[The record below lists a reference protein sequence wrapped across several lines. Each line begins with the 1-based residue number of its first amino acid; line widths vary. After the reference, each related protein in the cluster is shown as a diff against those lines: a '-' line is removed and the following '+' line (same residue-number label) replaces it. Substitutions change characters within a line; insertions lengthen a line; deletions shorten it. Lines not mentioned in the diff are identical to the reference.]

1 MQCRWPTRRRVP
13 DLTPAPY
20 MPYVCNNDVNVFYRT
35 EPQSGASGGSQ
46 TPLLLAHGFM
56 QRGEDWADAGYVE
69 PLSQLRPLIL
79 VDFRG
84 HGRSDKPHSAGD
96 YRMEVL
102 VKDLT
107 LVLDELEAPVV
118 DFMGY
123 SFGAW
128 VGFGMA
134 KFAPDRLRSLVLG
147 GMHPY
152 VRDPGPLQRRID
164 RFSSTRD
171 ALAAG
176 GHHAELIPDQVK
188 AQFAENDIEALIA
201 LTTAIRD
208 SEGFEDALD
217 TLAVPGLV
225 YAGEEDP
232 AYPLA
237 QKCVEGHGNM
247 EFLSLPGL
255 GHMEAW
261 HSREQVMPS
270 VARFLEEV
278 G

>member
-1 MQCRWPTRRRVP
+1 
-13 DLTPAPY
+13 
-20 MPYVCNNDVNVFYRT
+20 
-35 EPQSGASGGSQ
+35 
-46 TPLLLAHGFM
+46 LAHGFM
-56 QRGEDWADAGYVE
+56 QRCDDWAASDYVDQ
-69 PLSQLRPLIL
+69 LSRLRPLIL

-84 HGRSDKPHSAGD
+84 HGQSDKPHSVTD
-96 YRMEVL
+96 YRMELLVDDMTAVL
-102 VKDLT
+102 
-107 LVLDELEAPVV
+107 EQLEAPTV

-134 KFAPDRLRSLVLG
+134 RFAPERLRSLVLG

-164 RFSSTRD
+164 RFSKTRD

-176 GHHAELIPDQVK
+176 GHHADLIPDQVK
-188 AQFAENDIEALIA
+188 AQFADNDIEALIA

-208 SEGFEDALD
+208 SEGFEGALD
-217 TLAVPGLV
+217 TLQAPGLI

-237 QKCVEGHGNM
+237 RQCVQGRSNL

-261 HSREQVMPS
+261 HQSGAVLPHVM
-270 VARFLEEV
+270 RFLQSV
-278 G
+278 K

>member
-1 MQCRWPTRRRVP
+1 
-13 DLTPAPY
+13 
-20 MPYVCNNDVNVFYRT
+20 MPYVANNGVNVFYRV
-35 EPQSGASGGSQ
+35 EPATSAADASADI
-46 TPLLLAHGFM
+46 PLLLLHGFM
-56 QRGEDWADAGYVE
+56 QRSEDWVEAGYVKA
-69 PLSQLRPLIL
+69 LAAKRKLVL
-79 VDFRG
+79 VDARG
-84 HGRSDKPHSAGD
+84 HGKSDKPHAVAD
-96 YRMEVL
+96 YGMELL
-102 VKDLT
+102 VAD
-107 LVLDELEAPVV
+107 LVLALDALEIPQV

-134 KFAPDRLRSLVLG
+134 KLAPERLRSLALG

-152 VRDPGPLQRRID
+152 VRDPGPLNRRIE
-164 RFSSTRD
+164 RFTSTRD

-176 GHHAELIPDQVK
+176 GHHADLIPEQVK
-188 AQFAENDIEALIA
+188 AQFAENDIEALIS

-208 SEGFEDALD
+208 SAGFEDGLD
-217 TLAVPGLV
+217 SLAAPGLI

-237 QKCVEGHGNM
+237 QRCVQGHGNL

-261 HSREQVMPS
+261 ERSDIVLPHVLE
-270 VARFLEEV
+270 FLEGV
-278 G
+278 NGLSR

>member
-1 MQCRWPTRRRVP
+1 MPFVSNNGTRIFFHSQ
-13 DLTPAPY
+13 PA
-20 MPYVCNNDVNVFYRT
+20 
-35 EPQSGASGGSQ
+35 AGGN
-46 TPLLLAHGFM
+46 TDAPVPLLLAHGFM
-56 QRGEDWADAGYVE
+56 QRYTDWFDAGYVTWLGG
-69 PLSQLRPLIL
+69 PRPLVL

-84 HGRSDKPHSAGD
+84 HGTSDKPHSVSN
-96 YRMEVL
+96 YRMELLVEDLVAVL
-102 VKDLT
+102 E
-107 LVLDELEAPVV
+107 ELQTPTV

-128 VGFGMA
+128 VGFGIA

-152 VRDPGPLQRRID
+152 VRDPVPLQRRID

-176 GHHAELIPDQVK
+176 GHHAELIPERVK
-188 AQFAENDIEALIA
+188 TQFAENDIEALIA

-217 TLAVPGLV
+217 SLRAPGLI
-225 YAGEEDP
+225 YAGENDP

-237 QKCVEGHGNM
+237 RQCVDGHGNL

-255 GHMEAW
+255 DHMEAW
-261 HSREQVMPS
+261 SRSDAVLPA
-270 VARFLEEV
+270 VVRFLDRV
-278 G
+278 DRASSPT

>member
-1 MQCRWPTRRRVP
+1 MPFASNSGTRIFFHSEPAVTDASEGARVP
-13 DLTPAPY
+13 
-20 MPYVCNNDVNVFYRT
+20 
-35 EPQSGASGGSQ
+35 S
-46 TPLLLAHGFM
+46 LLAHGFM
-56 QRGEDWADAGYVE
+56 QRCDDWVDAGYVNR
-69 PLSQLRPLIL
+69 LSQVRPLIL
-79 VDFRG
+79 LDFRG
-84 HGRSDKPHSAGD
+84 HGQSDKPHSVAD
-96 YRMEVL
+96 YRMELL
-102 VKDLT
+102 VADLVA
-107 LVLDELEAPVV
+107 VLDQLSTPAI

-134 KFAPDRLRSLVLG
+134 KFAPERLRSLVLG

-152 VRDPGPLQRRID
+152 VRDPAPLQRRID
-164 RFSSTRD
+164 RFTSTRA

-188 AQFAENDIEALIA
+188 AQFADNDIEALTA

-217 TLAVPGLV
+217 TLQAPGLI

-237 QKCVEGHGNM
+237 KQCVEGHANL

-261 HSREQVMPS
+261 HQMDAVLPH
-270 VARFLEEV
+270 VIRFLNGV
-278 G
+278 K

>member
-1 MQCRWPTRRRVP
+1 MPFVSNKGTRIFFRSEPAVADANEGARV
-13 DLTPAPY
+13 
-20 MPYVCNNDVNVFYRT
+20 
-35 EPQSGASGGSQ
+35 
-46 TPLLLAHGFM
+46 PLLLAHGFM
-56 QRGEDWADAGYVE
+56 QRCDDWVDAGYAE
-69 PLSQLRPLIL
+69 PLRRLRTLIL

-84 HGRSDKPHSAGD
+84 HGQSDKPHSPAD
-96 YRMEVL
+96 YRMELL
-102 VKDLT
+102 VEDLVA
-107 LVLDELEAPVV
+107 VLDRWGTPTV

-134 KFAPDRLRSLVLG
+134 KLAPERLRSLVLG

-152 VRDPGPLQRRID
+152 VRAPGPLQRRID

-176 GHHAELIPDQVK
+176 GHHAELIPDQVE
-188 AQFAENDIEALIA
+188 AQFAENDIEALIS

-208 SEGFEDALD
+208 SAGFEDGLD
-217 TLAVPGLV
+217 TLQAPGLI

-237 QKCVEGHGNM
+237 QQCAEGHGNL
-247 EFLSLPGL
+247 EFLSLPAL

-261 HSREQVMPS
+261 HQGDMVLPHII
-270 VARFLEEV
+270 RFLQRV
-278 G
+278 K

>member
-1 MQCRWPTRRRVP
+1 
-13 DLTPAPY
+13 
-20 MPYVCNNDVNVFYRT
+20 MPYSLNGGVRTWYRT
-35 EPQSGASGGSQ
+35 EPQSGPATGAGS

-56 QRGEDWADAGYVE
+56 QSSDDWSSAGYVN
-69 PLSQLRPLIL
+69 PLQQHRSLIL

-84 HGRSDKPHSAGD
+84 HGKSDKPHGVAD
-96 YRMEVL
+96 YRMELL
-102 VKDLT
+102 VSDLVT
-107 LVLDELEAPVV
+107 VLDQLGEETA
-118 DFMGY
+118 DFFGY

-128 VGFGMA
+128 VGFGFA
-134 KFAPDRLRSLVLG
+134 RFAPERLRSLALG

-152 VRDPGPLQRRID
+152 ARDPNPLNRRIE
-164 RFSSTRD
+164 RFTTARD

-176 GHHAELIPDQVK
+176 GRHADLIPEHVR
-188 AQFAENDIEALIA
+188 AQFADNDVEALIS

-217 TLAVPGLV
+217 SLAAPGLI

-237 QKCVEGHGNM
+237 QKCVAGHEGL
-247 EFLSLPGL
+247 ELVSLPEL

-261 HSREQVMPS
+261 ERSDVVLPHIV
-270 VARFLEEV
+270 RFLEGV
-278 G
+278 A